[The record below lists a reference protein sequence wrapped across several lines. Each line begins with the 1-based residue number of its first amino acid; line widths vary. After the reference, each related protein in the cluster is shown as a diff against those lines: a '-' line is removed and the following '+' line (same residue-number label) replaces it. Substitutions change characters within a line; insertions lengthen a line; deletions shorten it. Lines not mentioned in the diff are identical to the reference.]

1 MGSKESGK
9 RRRRKPPKGPSD
21 ELHRRRGE
29 VNPAAVSPFRGWC
42 RLALCLL
49 LLSGHS
55 RTAPAAPERWRADI
69 DRLTADDTAHPP
81 APGGVVFVGS
91 SSIRLWKTLAEDFPG
106 LHVIRRGFGGS
117 HLADTLHYAD
127 RIILPY
133 APSAVVVY
141 AGENDLADG
150 RTPEEVAG
158 DFAALRTRIASA
170 LPRTRLIYLSVKLS
184 PSRTRIHHAVRRTN
198 ALIKAACSGDPRCVF
213 VDVAT
218 PMLAADGSFR
228 PELYVGDRLHL
239 SPAGYALW
247 TALLAPHLRP

>member
-1 MGSKESGK
+1 MGSKESVKRPRGK
-9 RRRRKPPKGPSD
+9 PAKGPSD
-21 ELHRRRGE
+21 ELHRRCGK
-29 VNPAAVSPFRGWC
+29 VYPATVSLFHGWC
-42 RLALCLL
+42 RLVLCLL

-55 RTAPAAPERWRADI
+55 RANPAPSERWRADI
-69 DRLTADDTAHPP
+69 DRLTAEDAAHPP
-81 APGGVVFVGS
+81 EPGGVVFVGS

-106 LHVIRRGFGGS
+106 LRVIRRGFGGS
-117 HLADTLHYAD
+117 QLSDTLHYAD

-158 DFAALRTRIASA
+158 DFDALRAKITRTLPHTRIV
-170 LPRTRLIYLSVKLS
+170 YLSIKLS
-184 PSRTRIHHAVRRTN
+184 PSRTRIHEAVRRTN
-198 ALIKAACSGDPRCVF
+198 ALIQSACGKDPRCVF
-213 VDVAT
+213 VDVAN

-247 TALLAPHLRP
+247 SALLAPHLRP